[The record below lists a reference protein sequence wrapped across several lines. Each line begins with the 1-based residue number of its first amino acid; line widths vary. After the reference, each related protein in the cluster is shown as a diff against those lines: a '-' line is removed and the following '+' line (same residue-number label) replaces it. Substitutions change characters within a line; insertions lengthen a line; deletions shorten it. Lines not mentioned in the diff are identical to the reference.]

1 MTTSR
6 SRRDLIDRALAELGV
21 IAAGQ
26 TPSAEDVSA
35 VDQLVDAVCDELS
48 TREIVYIDAPGE
60 VGPSGGEIDP
70 GVFLA
75 VASWLANVAAPDF
88 GGQYSPDI
96 EAALEARLRRITA
109 ARPTYQPMQA
119 EHF

>member
-1 MTTSR
+1 MTTTR
-6 SRRDLIDRALAELGV
+6 TRRDLIDRALSELGV

-35 VDQLVDAVCDELS
+35 VDQLVDAVLDELS
-48 TREIVYIDAPGE
+48 TREIVYVDDPGE
-60 VGPSGGEIDP
+60 TGPTGGAIEP
-70 GVFLA
+70 GVFLP
-75 VASWLANVAAPDF
+75 VASWLANVASPDF

-96 EAALEARLRRITA
+96 EAALEIRLRRITS
-109 ARPTYQPMQA
+109 ARPTFEPMQA